1 MSELWDYSDED
12 GAEDGV
18 DPAESEG
25 APAETA
31 PQSRK
36 HSGRSG
42 LNFEA
47 GVNISEASGDTSK
60 KRGRKCAYRSDEEKK
75 AARNA
80 SARKWRAKKKAGK
93 EATSG
98 SRANSACDSSG
109 VDSDAAAALGSAA
122 APGMHAEVAT
132 GVPQSGTCACRNPLC
147 EEGYW
152 ESRLC
157 PRGLLL
163 VSHHLMTY
171 LLLHHLQGNSR
182 QCRG

>member
-60 KRGRKCAYRSDEEKK
+60 KRGRKCAYRSDEENSVYQLLSLGK
-75 AARNA
+75 NA
-80 SARKWRAKKKAGK
+80 
-93 EATSG
+93 
-98 SRANSACDSSG
+98 
-109 VDSDAAAALGSAA
+109 
-122 APGMHAEVAT
+122 M
-132 GVPQSGTCACRNPLC
+132 
-147 EEGYW
+147 
-152 ESRLC
+152 
-157 PRGLLL
+157 
-163 VSHHLMTY
+163 
-171 LLLHHLQGNSR
+171 
-182 QCRG
+182 

>member
-122 APGMHAEVAT
+122 APGMHAYRRATVGERAHAETRCARKAT
-132 GVPQSGTCACRNPLC
+132 GKAASAPGGS
-147 EEGYW
+147 
-152 ESRLC
+152 S
-157 PRGLLL
+157 
-163 VSHHLMTY
+163 S
-171 LLLHHLQGNSR
+171 
-182 QCRG
+182 

>member
-93 EATSG
+93 EASSG

-132 GVPQSGTCACRNPLC
+132 GAPQSGNVTV
-147 EEGYW
+147 
-152 ESRLC
+152 SR
-157 PRGLLL
+157 R
-163 VSHHLMTY
+163 TA
-171 LLLHHLQGNSR
+171 SR
-182 QCRG
+182 SMKL